1 MRFRLNPFSE
11 ISERPL
17 RTNGWAQA
25 ARCVFGYVQVRQGKY
40 QVMWPGAAQ
49 ARAVA
54 REPATTRVIN
64 LRTLLRGRGGGLGG
78 AGPLAPTCPG
88 TCLGAPAR
96 TQRPNGLLAP
106 IRSPGRDLFR

>member
-54 REPATTRVIN
+54 REAPSPT
-64 LRTLLRGRGGGLGG
+64 
-78 AGPLAPTCPG
+78 PL
-88 TCLGAPAR
+88 
-96 TQRPNGLLAP
+96 
-106 IRSPGRDLFR
+106 